1 MPISEEL
8 AALIRRADDA
18 TAAAH
23 RLLDENNRWRRNAER
38 QLDYLFE
45 LCAEFRSPALN
56 RPPAILPR
64 PAAGDK

>member
-8 AALIRRADDA
+8 AALLGRAEDA

-23 RLLDENNRWRRNAER
+23 QLLDENNRWRRNAER

-45 LCAEFRSPALN
+45 LCAEFRI
-56 RPPAILPR
+56 PAISRSPTLPPR
-64 PAAGDK
+64 PRAGDK